1 MPIPDEPAPSV
12 RRSALEKLLAVFT
25 EVKAGEGLSAV
36 LLTLNVFL
44 LLAAYYVIRPLRDSM
59 MAVMEGGPQ
68 YAAYLSAVIAVALL
82 GAVPAYARFAKR
94 LPRNRLVVGVTL
106 FFVSNLL
113 LFALAMASDTLRTAR
128 IPLGPL
134 GAILPTPSVELM
146 PVVFFVWVG
155 LFNMMVVAQFWAFA
169 NDIYTEE
176 QGKRLFALVGIGAS
190 IGAVLGAGV
199 VRGMAAEMTTAQM
212 FALSATLLT
221 VCAILTQVVHLRET
235 RRDTRERR
243 PEVAPSPPAAG
254 ATPDKPEETNKGEG
268 AFQMVLRYRYL
279 TYLAAF
285 SVVFTL
291 VNTNGQYMLNEA
303 VSQWVAV
310 EVEDHGPFESDE
322 AQEDF
327 KGQKGTAFFGG
338 FFFYQNLLSALLQ
351 MFVVS
356 RLVRYAGFGPT
367 FFVLP
372 VIALMGA
379 TAIALVPVLAV
390 VRVSKIAENA
400 TDYSINNTSRHMLWL
415 PTTTEM
421 KYQAKQA
428 VDTFFVR
435 MGDVG
440 SAVMVAVLAGAL
452 GLGIRSFAVA
462 NLVLVVGWLFLA
474 RAILKERRALRETSA
489 RAELEDAPRRQAE
502 SRA

>member
-1 MPIPDEPAPSV
+1 MPNPAEPAPSE
-12 RRSALEKLLAVFT
+12 RPGALERLLGVFT
-25 EVKAGEGLSAV
+25 QVKAGEGISAV

-44 LLAAYYVIRPLRDSM
+44 LLTAYYVIKPLRDSM
-59 MAVMEGGPQ
+59 ISLMEGGPQ
-68 YAAYLSAVIAVALL
+68 YASYLSAVIAVALL
-82 GAVPAYARFAKR
+82 GAVPAYARFARR
-94 LPRNRLVVGVTL
+94 LPRNRLVVGVIL
-106 FFVSNLL
+106 FFVSNLV
-113 LFALAMASDTLRTAR
+113 LFAVAMASDTLRATR

-134 GAILPTPSVELM
+134 GAVLPTTSVELM

-199 VRGMAAEMTTAQM
+199 VKGMAEEMTTAQM
-212 FALSATLLT
+212 FGLSAILLSL
-221 VCAILTQVVHLRET
+221 CAVLTQVVHVREG
-235 RRDTRERR
+235 RRDTRTPNPASATSPTLADDPPR
-243 PEVAPSPPAAG
+243 PEPR
-254 ATPDKPEETNKGEG
+254 ATKGEG
-268 AFQMVLRYRYL
+268 AFQMVWKYRYL

-291 VNTNGQYMLNEA
+291 VNTNGEYMRNEA
-303 VSQWVAV
+303 LSQWVAA
-310 EVEDHGPFESDE
+310 EADDHGPFEDE
-322 AQEDF
+322 AARDDF
-327 KGQKGTAFFGG
+327 KSQKGRAFFGD
-338 FFFYQNLLSALLQ
+338 FYFYVNLLSALLQ

-356 RLVRYAGFGPT
+356 RLVRYAGLGPT
-367 FFVLP
+367 FFILP

-390 VRVSKIAENA
+390 VRISKIAENA

-440 SAVMVAVLAGAL
+440 SALTVAVLAGAL
-452 GLGIRSFAVA
+452 GLGIRSFAIA
-462 NLVLVVGWLFLA
+462 NIVLVVGWLFLA
-474 RAILKERRALRETSA
+474 WAILKERKALRETSA
-489 RAELEDAPRRQAE
+489 ASDPTAA
-502 SRA
+502 S

>member
-1 MPIPDEPAPSV
+1 MPSPDEPAPSE
-12 RRSALEKLLAVFT
+12 RRSALERLLSVFT
-25 EVKAGEGLSAV
+25 QVRAGEGISAV

-44 LLAAYYVIRPLRDSM
+44 LLTAYYVIKPLRDSM
-59 MAVMEGGPQ
+59 IGVMEGGPQ
-68 YAAYLSAVIAVALL
+68 YKSYLSAVIAVALL

-106 FFVSNLL
+106 FFVSNLA
-113 LFALAMASDTLRTAR
+113 LFALAMSSDTLRAAR
-128 IPLGPL
+128 IPLGPV

-146 PVVFFVWVG
+146 PVVFFVWAG

-169 NDIYTEE
+169 NDVYTEE
-176 QGKRLFALVGIGAS
+176 QGKRLFAMVGIGAS
-190 IGAVLGAGV
+190 SGAALGAGV
-199 VRGMAAEMTTAQM
+199 VKTMARQLDTAEL
-212 FALSATLLT
+212 FAISAILLSL
-221 VCAILTQVVHLRET
+221 CALLTQVVHKRET
-235 RRDTRERR
+235 RLGGGRQGEA
-243 PEVAPSPPAAG
+243 EVPKPGHAG
-254 ATPDKPEETNKGEG
+254 AMAEAGARRSDG
-268 AFQMVLRYRYL
+268 AFRMVWRHRYL

-285 SVVFTL
+285 SLVFTL
-291 VNTNGQYMLNEA
+291 VNTNGEYMRDEA
-303 VSQWVAV
+303 MNQWVMGAV
-310 EVEDHGPFESDE
+310 EEHGPFETTS
-322 AQEDF
+322 ALTDF
-327 KGQKGTAFFGG
+327 KEQMGNAFLGD
-338 FFFYQNLLSALLQ
+338 FYFYMNLLGALLQ

-356 RLVRYAGFGPT
+356 RLVRYAGLGPT

-379 TAIALVPVLAV
+379 TAIALVPAIAV
-390 VRVSKIAENA
+390 VRIAKIAENA

-440 SAVMVAVLAGAL
+440 SAVTVAVLAGAL

-462 NLVLVVGWLFLA
+462 NIVLVVGWLFLA
-474 RAILKERRALRETSA
+474 RAILKERKALRETTEGQGPTA
-489 RAELEDAPRRQAE
+489 AG
-502 SRA
+502 